1 MSKKDLL
8 HNIVCEKLGITRQEL
23 ADKLGLS
30 ISTIN
35 SWSDKKRISKS
46 AKLVMEL
53 MLENKEL
60 DDTIDKIKD
69 VGQVLVKITKEKK
82 AKK

>member
-23 ADKLGLS
+23 ADKLGVS

-35 SWSDKKRISKS
+35 S
-46 AKLVMEL
+46 
-53 MLENKEL
+53 
-60 DDTIDKIKD
+60 
-69 VGQVLVKITKEKK
+69 
-82 AKK
+82 

>member
-30 ISTIN
+30 ITTIN

-60 DDTIDKIKD
+60 DDTIDKVRD
-69 VGQVLVKITKEKK
+69 VGHALIKIAKSKVKK
-82 AKK
+82 

>member
-35 SWSDKKRISKS
+35 SWSDEKRISKS
-46 AKLVMEL
+46 TKLVMEL

-69 VGQVLVKITKEKK
+69 VGHALVKITKEKK

>member
-30 ISTIN
+30 VATIN
-35 SWSDKKRISKS
+35 SWSDAKRMSKS

-60 DDTIDKIKD
+60 DDTLYKIKD
-69 VGQVLVKITKEKK
+69 VGEALVKIAKEK
-82 AKK
+82 

>member
-30 ISTIN
+30 VATIN
-35 SWSDKKRISKS
+35 SWSDEKRMSKS
-46 AKLVMEL
+46 AKLAMEL
-53 MLENKEL
+53 MLKNKEL
-60 DDTIDKIKD
+60 DDTLYKIKD
-69 VGQVLVKITKEKK
+69 VGEALVKIAKEK
-82 AKK
+82 

>member
-30 ISTIN
+30 IATIN
-35 SWSDKKRISKS
+35 SWSDEKRISKS

-60 DDTIDKIKD
+60 DDTIGKVRD
-69 VGQVLVKITKEKK
+69 VGHALIKIAKSKVKK
-82 AKK
+82 

>member
-8 HNIVCEKLGITRQEL
+8 HNIVCKKLGITRQEL

-30 ISTIN
+30 ITTIN
-35 SWSDKKRISKS
+35 SWSDEKRISKS

-53 MLENKEL
+53 MLENKKL
-60 DDTIDKIKD
+60 DDTIDKVRD
-69 VGQVLVKITKEKK
+69 VGHALIKIAKSKVKK
-82 AKK
+82 

>member
-35 SWSDKKRISKS
+35 SWSDEKRISKS

-69 VGQVLVKITKEKK
+69 VGHALVKITKEKK

>member
-30 ISTIN
+30 VATIN
-35 SWSDKKRISKS
+35 SWSDVNRMSKS
-46 AKLVMEL
+46 ARVAMEL
-53 MLENKEL
+53 MLKNKEL
-60 DDTIDKIKD
+60 DDTLCKIKD
-69 VGQVLVKITKEKK
+69 VGHALVKITKDK
-82 AKK
+82 

>member
-8 HNIVCEKLGITRQEL
+8 HNIVCEKLRITRQEL

-30 ISTIN
+30 IATIN
-35 SWSDKKRISKS
+35 SWSDEKRISKS

-60 DDTIDKIKD
+60 DDTIDKVRD
-69 VGQVLVKITKEKK
+69 VGHALIKIAKSKVKK
-82 AKK
+82 

>member
-30 ISTIN
+30 VTTIN
-35 SWSDKKRISKS
+35 SWSDEKRMSKS
-46 AKLVMEL
+46 AKLAMEL
-53 MLENKEL
+53 MLKNKEL
-60 DDTIDKIKD
+60 DDTIGKIKD
-69 VGQVLVKITKEKK
+69 VGQTLVKIAKEK
-82 AKK
+82 

>member
-30 ISTIN
+30 VTTIN
-35 SWSDKKRISKS
+35 SWSDEKRMSKS
-46 AKLVMEL
+46 AKLAMEL
-53 MLENKEL
+53 MLKNKEL
-60 DDTIDKIKD
+60 DDTIGKIKD
-69 VGQVLVKITKEKK
+69 VSQTLVKIAKEK
-82 AKK
+82 

>member
-30 ISTIN
+30 ITTIN
-35 SWSDKKRISKS
+35 SWSDEKRMSKS
-46 AKLVMEL
+46 AKLAMEL
-53 MLENKEL
+53 MLKNKEL
-60 DDTIDKIKD
+60 DDTLYKIRD
-69 VGQVLVKITKEKK
+69 VGEALVKIAKEK
-82 AKK
+82 

>member
-8 HNIVCEKLGITRQEL
+8 HNIVCAKLGITRQEL

-30 ISTIN
+30 INTIN
-35 SWSDKKRISKS
+35 SWSDENRISKS

-60 DDTIDKIKD
+60 DDTIGKVRD
-69 VGQVLVKITKEKK
+69 VGYALIKIAKSK

>member
-30 ISTIN
+30 IATIN
-35 SWSDKKRISKS
+35 SWSDEKRISKS

-60 DDTIDKIKD
+60 DDTIDKVRD
-69 VGQVLVKITKEKK
+69 VGHALIKIAKSKVKK
-82 AKK
+82 